1 MPHPRP
7 LLPLA
12 AIAAL
17 AAAAA
22 CAALPPS
29 NDPSLLAAE
38 EPTPRG
44 ARCMVAPVPA
54 ALPHPGEL
62 VDAEAFRADAARLWA
77 RAGRPA
83 GHVLFTVRHDAEGTQ
98 VRRAVVQSTVPAPLA
113 DSLQA
118 LVFAHRRVTPR
129 APEEWGVRLRVEL
142 AEEMAMTVG
151 RRQLC
156 APRAREGERIA
167 ASPYDIRE
175 RGLGPPVGYQVSR
188 MPTDSAIAWVRVH
201 VDARGRVVDAAVE
214 RGVRRGLSEQR
225 VLNQAR
231 SLAFYPALDDGY
243 PIPSVTTV
251 RLRLS
256 TIP

>member
-1 MPHPRP
+1 M
-7 LLPLA
+7 A
-12 AIAAL
+12 
-17 AAAAA
+17 
-22 CAALPPS
+22 
-29 NDPSLLAAE
+29 
-38 EPTPRG
+38 
-44 ARCMVAPVPA
+44 APVPE
-54 ALPHPGEL
+54 ALPQPGEL
-62 VDAEAFRADAARLWA
+62 VDAEAFRAAAARLWV

-83 GHVLFTVRHDAEGTQ
+83 GHVLFTVRHDAEGVQ
-98 VRRAVVQSTVPAPLA
+98 VRRAVVESTVPAALA

-151 RRQLC
+151 RRRLC
-156 APRAREGERIA
+156 APRAREEERITA
-167 ASPYDIRE
+167 NPFDIRE
-175 RGLGPPVGYQVSR
+175 RGLSSPAARPL
-188 MPTDSAIAWVRVH
+188 TDSSIAWVRVH